1 MAREASQERWN
12 WAFEDLMAAAPAR
25 ALQLWGCA
33 RSRRHG
39 ACVGPGREVRG
50 VWTGLCIPG
59 VEGRLQGVTVNRDWE
74 GACQEGS
81 RQRQQ
86 VGARSSRGGRRGWQ
100 CKAGQ
105 RCPRTPMPAAQSEFC
120 LWPQASDM
128 HPHTCMSTRSPWRAV
143 QTTLLAGPAP
153 AVLTPL

>member
-86 VGARSSRGGRRGWQ
+86 VGHDPQGEAEEAGSVRQDSDAHGLQCLLRNRNFVCGLRR
-100 CKAGQ
+100 
-105 RCPRTPMPAAQSEFC
+105 
-120 LWPQASDM
+120 L
-128 HPHTCMSTRSPWRAV
+128 TCI
-143 QTTLLAGPAP
+143 
-153 AVLTPL
+153 LTPA